1 LTGKVAVVTGA
12 SSGIGRGIAIRL
24 AREGANVT
32 VNYLKS
38 DRLAEEVVGTIRGAG
53 SEPLLMKGDVSDAG
67 FVDGMIAETV
77 RRFGRLDVLVNNAG
91 IAIET
96 GGLETVTD
104 QIWDR
109 IMSVNLKGTFLCIR
123 RAVPEMLKNGS
134 GRIINISSIYADVSE
149 LNTIA
154 YCASKGG
161 VNALTKALALELAP
175 KGVTVNAIAP
185 GQIETVQIA
194 TPDRRAEVIRRYTA
208 GTPVGRIGQPEDIA
222 AAAAYLAS
230 DESSFATGSV
240 FVIDGGWT
248 IQ

>member
-1 LTGKVAVVTGA
+1 
-12 SSGIGRGIAIRL
+12 
-24 AREGANVT
+24 
-32 VNYLKS
+32 
-38 DRLAEEVVGTIRGAG
+38 
-53 SEPLLMKGDVSDAG
+53 MKGDVSDGA
-67 FVDGMIAETV
+67 FVDAMIAETV
-77 RRFGRLDVLVNNAG
+77 GRFGRLDILVNNAG

-104 QIWDR
+104 EVWDR
-109 IMSVNLKGTFLCIR
+109 IIDVNLKGTFLCIR
-123 RAVPEMLKNGS
+123 RAVPEMLKRGG

-222 AAAAYLAS
+222 SAAAYLAS

-248 IQ
+248 VQ